1 MLGVDQQQVDD
12 RGRSRSD
19 VQLEHRGLRHHA
31 DHDHAIMSES
41 DYERGQVDA
50 RLDISEARHIENQQR
65 FTKIETTLEDSV
77 CRGKC
82 KRRHW
87 RNRGRHSSL
96 FLGAL
101 EVTLHE
107 AQALHVQLVAKL
119 ITYVYSLGYELTWGE
134 AYRTQEQA
142 QWDAD
147 HGIGIAQSV
156 HCDRLAVDL
165 QLFKDG
171 RYLTNSTDYAFMG

>member
-1 MLGVDQQQVDD
+1 
-12 RGRSRSD
+12 
-19 VQLEHRGLRHHA
+19 
-31 DHDHAIMSES
+31 
-41 DYERGQVDA
+41 
-50 RLDISEARHIENQQR
+50 
-65 FTKIETTLEDSV
+65 
-77 CRGKC
+77 
-82 KRRHW
+82 
-87 RNRGRHSSL
+87 
-96 FLGAL
+96 
-101 EVTLHE
+101 VTLHE

-171 RYLTNSTDYAFMG
+171 RYLTNSTDYAFMGTFWKQLNASCRWGGDFHTVDADHFSITWQGRS